1 MNMVKVKPGQEEKFQ
16 KLRSSIVAKARNNN
30 HVMYVC
36 TFNVVNGALESLPKD
51 SLFNFD
57 STNNQFMLTFY
68 RDEEEREKALANIPQ
83 DLEYAEYFST
93 FDCIACAVI
102 NNDLDPSYYPPFL
115 QDP

>member
-1 MNMVKVKPGQEEKFQ
+1 M
-16 KLRSSIVAKARNNN
+16 S
-30 HVMYVC
+30 VC

-51 SLFNFD
+51 NLFNFD

-68 RDEEEREKALANIPQ
+68 KDKEEREKALDSIPQ
-83 DLEYAEYFST
+83 EFVEYLST

-102 NNDLDPSYYPPFL
+102 NNDLDPSYYPPFP